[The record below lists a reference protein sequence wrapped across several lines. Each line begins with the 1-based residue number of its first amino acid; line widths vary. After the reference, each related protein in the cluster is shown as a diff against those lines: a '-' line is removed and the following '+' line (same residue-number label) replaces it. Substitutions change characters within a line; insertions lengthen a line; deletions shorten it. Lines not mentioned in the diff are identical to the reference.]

1 MKKLSRS
8 DLMSLEQ
15 YAERRASVRAEVI
28 AHKKNRQV
36 SLGEHLRLLFED
48 RITIQYQIQEMLRTE
63 RIFESA
69 GIQDELD
76 AYNPLIPDGDNWK
89 ATLLIEYEDI
99 EERRQALANLKGVE
113 VRVWAQ
119 VQGFDRIYAI
129 ADEDMEREND
139 QKTSSVHFVR
149 FQLTP
154 AMCKAVKSGQVFGF
168 GVDHPACELAVMPL
182 TADVRDALALD
193 FE

>member
-1 MKKLSRS
+1 
-8 DLMSLEQ
+8 MSLEQ

-48 RITIQYQIQEMLRTE
+48 RITIQYQIQEVLRTE
-63 RIFESA
+63 RIFEAA
-69 GIQDELD
+69 GIEDELD

-113 VRVWAQ
+113 ARVWVQ
-119 VQGFDRIYAI
+119 VEGFDRVYAI
-129 ADEDMEREND
+129 ADEDLAREND
-139 QKTSSVHFVR
+139 EKTSSVHFVR
-149 FQLTP
+149 FQLTQ
-154 AMCKAVKSGQVFGF
+154 AMSGAVKSGRVFGF
-168 GVDHPACELAVMPL
+168 GVDHPACQVAVMPL
-182 TADVRDALALD
+182 AAAMREALSRDL
-193 FE
+193 E